1 MDFTFQKELRLQ
13 KSDLSRKGSI
23 DAKIVELVNF
33 INKEDCYVT
42 TSSCSGRISVF
53 TNSELKKKGCNWMF
67 ITHDVTTPQLVIDA
81 LHNHTGSAILKF
93 EPFIMHIQCMSLE
106 AAQALHALSIESG
119 FRNSGMTISKKGNII
134 VAIRCTLAL
143 EVPLSSDGVLLVS
156 HEYISFV
163 VNLCNEKLTENWK
176 RIERLYLGLQKSIAQ
191 STTQPDKKKTPKV
204 LRPVNNNNLSSEK
217 TSQIVDRLSPDL
229 FCDGFDNL
237 LK

>member
-1 MDFTFQKELRLQ
+1 MDFTVQKELRLQ

-53 TNSELKKKGCNWMF
+53 SNSELKKKGCNWML
-67 ITHDVTTPQLVIDA
+67 ISHDVTTPQLGLSPLLCI
-81 LHNHTGSAILKF
+81 F
-93 EPFIMHIQCMSLE
+93 QCMSLE
-106 AAQALHALSIESG
+106 AAQTLHALSIESG

-163 VNLCNEKLTENWK
+163 VNLCNEKLKENWK
-176 RIERLYLGLQKSIAQ
+176 RIERLYLGLQKSIAY
-191 STTQPDKKKTPKV
+191 SKPQPDKKKIPKV
-204 LRPVNNNNLSSEK
+204 LRSVNDNNLSSEK
-217 TSQIVDRLSPDL
+217 TSQIADRLSPDL
-229 FCDGFDNL
+229 FVMVL
-237 LK
+237 IIY